1 MKRIKNKKGQ
11 IAVEYI
17 MAAAFLFAAFAL
29 FYKYYSWITPKQFEQ
44 GAKIIL
50 TVNEE

>member
-1 MKRIKNKKGQ
+1 MKKIKNKKGQ